1 MSRILALAQSISASA
16 AIYEEYL
23 RKAGLSEPAFS
34 PNGHLDYPSTSTDL
48 IEAKDTLLS
57 KIFELQRSITSPTEV
72 LRELPK
78 SVRANKVCL
87 FQICLADYQSR
98 LSK

>member
-1 MSRILALAQSISASA
+1 MSQILALAQSISASA
-16 AIYEEYL
+16 AIYEESL

-34 PNGHLDYPSTSTDL
+34 PNGHLDYPSTSPDL

-57 KIFELQRSITSPTEV
+57 KIFELQRSIASPTEV

-78 SVRANKVCL
+78 SVRANKKSVYSKSISL
-87 FQICLADYQSR
+87 TTNLDY
-98 LSK
+98 